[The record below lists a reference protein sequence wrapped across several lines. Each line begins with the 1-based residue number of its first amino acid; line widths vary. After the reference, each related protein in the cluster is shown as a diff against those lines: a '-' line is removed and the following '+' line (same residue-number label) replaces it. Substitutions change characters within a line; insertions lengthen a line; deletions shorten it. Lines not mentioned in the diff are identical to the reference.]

1 MPLVIYYVATLVAFL
16 GVDFFW
22 LKFASEK
29 LYRPTLGAML
39 LDKPVLSAAL
49 AFYLLYIGGVTIF
62 VGAGALRAGSWSNAA
77 IFGALFGLAC
87 YATYDLTNLATLRNW
102 SWTLTIID
110 LAWGAFLTGFAA
122 TIAYFVTRAI
132 TTP

>member
-49 AFYLLYIGGVTIF
+49 AFYLLYIAAGGFMVECSD
-62 VGAGALRAGSWSNAA
+62 LRRAVRSR
-77 IFGALFGLAC
+77 L
-87 YATYDLTNLATLRNW
+87 LRH
-102 SWTLTIID
+102 L
-110 LAWGAFLTGFAA
+110 
-122 TIAYFVTRAI
+122 
-132 TTP
+132 